1 MREKERSQRHWE
13 HAMID
18 RAVFDHVHGKCSWF
32 ERRLVEVH
40 GVAVDSM
47 GEVEAEHLADAGSQV
62 SILVSQ
68 EDEDRWSPGMIGR
81 HFGIKAKDITAF
93 SEMGGGMW
101 QAGKVLIKQRTH
113 CLLVETAAEFTSGKE

>member
-32 ERRLVEVH
+32 ERRFVEVH
-40 GVAVDSM
+40 RVAVEHVRQST
-47 GEVEAEHLADAGSQV
+47 AQHLADAGSQV
-62 SILVSQ
+62 SILVSE
-68 EDEDRWSPGMIGR
+68 EDEDRWPPGMIGR
-81 HFGIKAKDITAF
+81 HFGIKAKDVTAS

-101 QAGKVLIKQRTH
+101 QAGKAFIKQRMH
-113 CLLVETAAEFTSGKE
+113 CFL